1 MGAFRFNSPYW
12 LALAPIALLAL
23 WRAHSS
29 RYAAAAVF
37 SSIADLKSLTVTVAQ
52 RIRRTMPWF
61 YGAGMLLLIVALA
74 RPQEGTTESLIHSEG
89 IAIEM
94 VIDKSGSMEAVDYE
108 LDGKSISR
116 INAVKHVF
124 REFVGGSKSSG
135 LPGRPND
142 LIGLIAFGTYADS
155 KCTATLDHGAL
166 LDLLNSVDVTK
177 LIYDRHGN
185 PINLKQKQEEDE
197 TAIGDGLTLA
207 LDRLK
212 SVEAKSKVVIF
223 LTDGDSNAGIVDPH
237 DAALAAKAMGV
248 RVYTIGVGHN
258 GPVPF
263 PQDDGFGN
271 IHLVSAEFPI
281 DEDLLKFIA
290 STTGGK
296 YWHASDVKALTDV
309 YAEIDKME
317 KSKVEQ
323 LTYMEYRELYP
334 WIAVTGLAFVFA
346 VSVLGATRFRA
357 LP

>member
-1 MGAFRFNSPYW
+1 MGAFRFYSPYW
-12 LALAPIALLAL
+12 FVLLPVALLAL

-37 SSIADLKSLTVTVAQ
+37 SSISDLRSLPVTVAQ

-61 YGAGMLLLIVALA
+61 YGCGVVLLILALA
-74 RPQEGTTESLIHSEG
+74 RPQQGTSESLINSEG

-108 LDGKSISR
+108 LNGKSVNR

-124 REFVGGSKSSG
+124 REFVAGSKESG

-142 LIGLIAFGTYADS
+142 MVGLIAFGTYADS
-155 KCTATLDHGAL
+155 KCPVTLDHGAL
-166 LDLLNSVDVTK
+166 LDMLNSVDVTK

-185 PINLKQKQEEDE
+185 PINMKIKQEEDE

-212 SVEAKSKVVIF
+212 AVDAKSKVVIL
-223 LTDGDSNAGIVDPH
+223 LTDGDNNAGIVDPH

-271 IHLVSAEFPI
+271 VHLVSVEFPI
-281 DEDLLKFIA
+281 DEDLLKFMA

-309 YAEIDKME
+309 YAEIDSLE

-323 LTYMEYRELYP
+323 LTFMEYRELYP
-334 WIAVTGLAFVFA
+334 WLLIPGLALLFGVN
-346 VSVLGATRFRA
+346 VLGATRFRT